1 MPDRDTRLAGFD
13 PGDRLDMHAQTG
25 GGHRLALART
35 RARQLGGGAHVLDRL
50 EGVATNVRGD
60 TFALSHG
67 GIVAPREG
75 GADVMRHST
84 RTMSAADPLPLPP
97 GLVAVTGDEGA
108 GKTHLLRRLGADP
121 PALWLDLSLPDQGE
135 QTPQQVWDALR
146 QRCPL
151 WDMQLQNELIEALD
165 LHAHL
170 GKKLSMLSTGSRRKV
185 ALVGLLASGATV
197 TCLDQPFAAL
207 DASSARVIRDF
218 LADVADHT
226 TRTWV
231 VADYEADARLPW
243 RRHVALG

>member
-1 MPDRDTRLAGFD
+1 MMSP
-13 PGDRLDMHAQTG
+13 
-25 GGHRLALART
+25 
-35 RARQLGGGAHVLDRL
+35 
-50 EGVATNVRGD
+50 
-60 TFALSHG
+60 
-67 GIVAPREG
+67 
-75 GADVMRHST
+75 ADL
-84 RTMSAADPLPLPP
+84 LPLPP

-108 GKTHLLRRLGADP
+108 GKTRLLRRLGEANS
-121 PALWLDLSLPDQGE
+121 PALWLDLSLPGQDDQA
-135 QTPQQVWDALR
+135 PLQVWDALR

-151 WDMQLQNELIEALD
+151 WDMQLQQALIEALD
-165 LHAHL
+165 LHPHL
-170 GKKLSMLSTGSRRKV
+170 GKKLTMLSTGSRRKV

-231 VADYEADARLPW
+231 VADYEADPRLPW

>member
-1 MPDRDTRLAGFD
+1 MNSQS
-13 PGDRLDMHAQTG
+13 QTPTVD
-25 GGHRLALART
+25 L
-35 RARQLGGGAHVLDRL
+35 
-50 EGVATNVRGD
+50 
-60 TFALSHG
+60 
-67 GIVAPREG
+67 
-75 GADVMRHST
+75 
-84 RTMSAADPLPLPP
+84 LPLPP

-108 GKTHLLRRLGADP
+108 GKTSLLRRLGE
-121 PALWLDLSLPDQGE
+121 ALWLDLSLPGQDE
-135 QTPQQVWDALR
+135 QAPQHVWDGLR

-151 WDMQLQNELIEALD
+151 WDMQLQQDLIEALD
-165 LHAHL
+165 LQSHL

-207 DASSARVIRDF
+207 DAASARVIRDF

-243 RRHVALG
+243 QRHVALKRT